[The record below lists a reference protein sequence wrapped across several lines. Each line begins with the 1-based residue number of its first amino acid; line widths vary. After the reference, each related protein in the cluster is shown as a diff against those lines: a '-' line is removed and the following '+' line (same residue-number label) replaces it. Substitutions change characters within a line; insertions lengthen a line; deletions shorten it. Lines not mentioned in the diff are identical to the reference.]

1 MSKYLYGNYIVTL
14 ADQFKRIID
23 GIMADYGFD
32 YGDEFEVVICKA
44 LRKTLPNK
52 YGICRG
58 HVVSADGR
66 KEGDDIIIFDQERF
80 PTLRNH
86 EKDDYSRKENIPIEA
101 VYVYIEAKHTLD
113 LNTFSTAF
121 KQVSAVKEL
130 IIEREQTDFLQFDP
144 YVNVPSRWKIEK
156 SSDYPPYRNPVFCM
170 ILSRYATNKEGKK
183 TDNPHE
189 IQEFLLE
196 SLGLVEDK
204 KFEPDL
210 IVAGKSNTLCA
221 GYKKPDQEEV
231 QVTLFSPF
239 HLIEEGMGIHY
250 EPVIRE
256 DLTFGI
262 ALAHLLAAIDWI
274 RLGRMPW
281 EEILTDALS
290 DD

>member
-23 GIMADYGFD
+23 DIMADYGFD

-58 HVVSADGR
+58 HVVSSDGR

-86 EKDDYSRKENIPIEA
+86 KKDDFSRKENIPIEA
-101 VYVYIEAKHTLD
+101 VYAYIEAKHTLD
-113 LNTFSTAF
+113 LSTFSTAF

-130 IIEREQTDFLQFDP
+130 IIEREQTDSLQFDP
-144 YVNVPSRWKIEK
+144 YVNVPRWAIEQNG
-156 SSDYPPYRNPVFCM
+156 DYPPYRNPVFCM
-170 ILSRYATNKEGKK
+170 ILSRYAINKEGKK

-196 SLGLVEDK
+196 SLSLIEDR
-204 KFEPDL
+204 KFDPDL
-210 IVAGKSNTLCA
+210 IVAGKSNTLCV
-221 GYKKPDQEEV
+221 GYKKTDQEEV
-231 QVTLFSPF
+231 QVTLFSPY
-239 HLIEEGMGIHY
+239 HLVEEGMGIYY

-256 DLTFGI
+256 NLTFGI
-262 ALAHLLAAIDWI
+262 ALAYLLAAIDWI

-281 EEILTDALS
+281 EKILTDALS
-290 DD
+290 DK